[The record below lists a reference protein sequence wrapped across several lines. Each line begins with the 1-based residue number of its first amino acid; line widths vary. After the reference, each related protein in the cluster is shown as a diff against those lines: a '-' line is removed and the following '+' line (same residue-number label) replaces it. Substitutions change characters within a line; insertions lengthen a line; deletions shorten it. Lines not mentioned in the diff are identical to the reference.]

1 MNLPLI
7 ESVMTESTSTVL
19 PAAQLEIRFKGE
31 TIFSKAY
38 GHLDPE
44 TKLRPTQPDT
54 LFDLASVTKLFV
66 TTAFMTLVEEG
77 KVALDQKVQ
86 SVLPDFNGAR
96 PIEPYEDPLKW
107 GSFVSVSDE
116 QGTIDAATISFRH
129 LLIHNSGLP
138 AWRPLFQ
145 QPDAESAKRMAIT
158 THFSYRTG
166 EKVVYSDIGLILLGM
181 AIEKITK
188 QKLDDVVSARVS
200 QPLGLSHTRYLPIAP
215 PTLKGIP
222 PSSPNYFRL
231 DNFLRAKMGGLR
243 GVAPTEFDNQWRKRR
258 IVGEVHDEN
267 AYRLGGVSGHAGL
280 FSTATDVAAFGQSF
294 LVETLHVTSLLKPIT
309 INEMI
314 SLQSQFNN
322 IRRGIGFVL
331 WSPDPEASGNPFS
344 QKAFG
349 HTGFTGTSLWIDPEH
364 DLVVACL
371 TNEVYNGREY
381 RKIAGFRVRIHK
393 AIVQVISDF

>member
-1 MNLPLI
+1 
-7 ESVMTESTSTVL
+7 MTDSTHTVF
-19 PAAQLEIRFKGE
+19 PAAQLEVRHKGSV
-31 TIFSKAY
+31 IFSKAY

-44 TKLRPTQPDT
+44 TKLRPTQLDT

-77 KVALDQKVQ
+77 KVSLDQSVQ

-96 PIEPYEDPLKW
+96 PIQGYEDPLKW

-116 QGTIDAATISFRH
+116 QGMIDAATITFRH

-166 EKVVYSDIGLILLGM
+166 TKVVYSDIGLILLGM
-181 AIEKITK
+181 AIEKLTQ
-188 QKLDDVVSARVS
+188 QKLDDAVYSRVTV
-200 QPLGLSHTRYLPIAP
+200 PLGLTHTRYLPISNLQS
-215 PTLKGIP
+215 PTP
-222 PSSPNYFRL
+222 
-231 DNFLRAKMGGLR
+231 LRFATGASVSN
-243 GVAPTEFDNQWRKRR
+243 VAPTEFDNQWRKRR
-258 IVGEVHDEN
+258 IIGEVHDEN

-280 FSTATDVAAFGQSF
+280 FANATDLATFGQTYLSRA
-294 LVETLHVTSLLKPIT
+294 LLHNET
-309 INEMI
+309 INEMTR
-314 SLQSQFNN
+314 LQSQFNAT
-322 IRRGIGFVL
+322 RRGIGFVL

-349 HTGFTGTSLWIDPEH
+349 HTGFTGTSLWIDPER

-371 TNEVYNGREY
+371 TNEVYNGREN
-381 RKIAGFRVRIHK
+381 RMVAGKRMGLQQFRINVNK
-393 AIVQVISDF
+393 AIVEAISK

>member
-1 MNLPLI
+1 MNLI
-7 ESVMTESTSTVL
+7 EQVMLESAHTVF
-19 PAAQLEIRFKGE
+19 PAAQLEIRHHGE
-31 TIFSKAY
+31 TIFSKPY

-66 TTAFMTLVEEG
+66 TTAFMTLIEEG
-77 KVALDQKVQ
+77 KVSLDQSVQ

-96 PIEPYEDPLKW
+96 PIQGYEDPLKW

-116 QGTIDAATISFRH
+116 QGTIDTATITFRH
-129 LLIHNSGLP
+129 LLIHTSGLP

-166 EKVVYSDIGLILLGM
+166 TKVVYSDIGLILLGM
-181 AIEKITK
+181 SIEKITN
-188 QKLDDVVSARVS
+188 QKLDDAVYSRVTV
-200 QPLGLSHTRYLPIAP
+200 PLGLTHTRYLPISDQ
-215 PTLKGIP
+215 
-222 PSSPNYFRL
+222 SSVISDQQN
-231 DNFLRAKMGGLR
+231 
-243 GVAPTEFDNQWRKRR
+243 VAPTEFDNQWRKRR
-258 IVGEVHDEN
+258 IIGEVHDEN

-280 FSTATDVAAFGQSF
+280 FANATDLATFGQTYLSGA
-294 LVETLHVTSLLKPIT
+294 LLRNET
-309 INEMI
+309 INEMTR
-314 SLQSQFNN
+314 LQSQFNAT
-322 IRRGIGFVL
+322 RRGIGFVL

-349 HTGFTGTSLWIDPEH
+349 HTGFTGTSLWIDPER

-371 TNEVYNGREY
+371 TNEVYNGREN
-381 RKIAGFRVRIHK
+381 RKVAGFRVRVHK
-393 AIVQVISDF
+393 AIVEAVSKK

>member
-1 MNLPLI
+1 MNLSLI
-7 ESVMTESTSTVL
+7 ESVMSESTSSVFPT
-19 PAAQLEIRFKGE
+19 AQLEIRHRGE
-31 TIFSKAY
+31 IVFSKAY
-38 GHLDPE
+38 GVLDPE

-66 TTAFMTLVEEG
+66 TSAFMTLVEEG
-77 KVALDQKVQ
+77 KVSLDQSVQ
-86 SVLPDFNGAR
+86 SVLPNFNGAR
-96 PIEPYEDPLKW
+96 PIQGYEDPLKW

-116 QGTIDAATISFRH
+116 QGTIDTATITFRH

-166 EKVVYSDIGLILLGM
+166 TKVVYSDIGLILLGT
-181 AIEKITK
+181 AIEKITN
-188 QKLDDVVSARVS
+188 QKLDDAVYSRVTV
-200 QPLGLSHTRYLPIAP
+200 PLSLTHTRYLPISN
-215 PTLKGIP
+215 LQ
-222 PSSPNYFRL
+222 SPISN
-231 DNFLRAKMGGLR
+231 
-243 GVAPTEFDNQWRKRR
+243 VAPTEFDNQWRKRR

-280 FSTATDVAAFGQSF
+280 FSNATDVAALGQSF
-294 LVETLHVTSLLKPIT
+294 LSHVLLDVKT
-309 INEMI
+309 IDEMT
-314 SLQSQFNN
+314 SLQSQFNAT
-322 IRRGIGFVL
+322 RRGVGFVL

-349 HTGFTGTSLWIDPEH
+349 HTGFTGTSLWIDPER

-371 TNEVYNGREY
+371 TNEVYNGREN
-381 RKIAGFRVRIHK
+381 RKLTAFRVRLHK
-393 AIVQVISDF
+393 AIVQSISEF